1 MISPL
6 HMTTI
11 VRLTKHRHVVA
22 GELQPF
28 TFLWGGGGGPET
40 PPARPRGGGGRAPH
54 RNTPLLPP
62 MEGCHVM

>member
-11 VRLTKHRHVVA
+11 VRLTKHRQVVA

-28 TFLWGGGGGPET
+28 TFLWGEGGG
-40 PPARPRGGGGRAPH
+40 H